1 MKMTVQ
7 AEQMKVCMLKSL
19 LLRQDNKGGFR
30 GAFVAKCL
38 SSDLPYSSV
47 NKDIRMFNNIK
58 NYKQEYVAQHNSSVL
73 NDIKYSD

>member
-1 MKMTVQ
+1 M
-7 AEQMKVCMLKSL
+7 
-19 LLRQDNKGGFR
+19 
-30 GAFVAKCL
+30 FV
-38 SSDLPYSSV
+38 SSDLPYSSL